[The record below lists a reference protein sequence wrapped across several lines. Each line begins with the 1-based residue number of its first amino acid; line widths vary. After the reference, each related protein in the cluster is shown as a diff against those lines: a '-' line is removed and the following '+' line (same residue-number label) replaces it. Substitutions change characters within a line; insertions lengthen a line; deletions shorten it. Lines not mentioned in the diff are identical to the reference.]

1 MADARQVA
9 RWIVGD
15 IVDDILGRKGIGN
28 ELEEIDEEVK
38 QEMITRWLDTAE
50 AYIKKYDSR

>member
-1 MADARQVA
+1 MADARKVA
-9 RWIVGD
+9 RWIVVD

-38 QEMITRWLDTAE
+38 QEMITRFLT
-50 AYIKKYDSR
+50 RRRLT

>member
-9 RWIVGD
+9 RWIVDD

-28 ELEEIDEEVK
+28 ELEEIDEDVK

-50 AYIKKYDSR
+50 AYIKKI